1 MSEEEVVVT
10 PLGSGHN
17 TVEDKLSDQGS
28 LATSFLWLVPSK
40 DLVEARVGWDGTE
53 LPSVGKWVGAWEVGL
68 EHGGDIGR
76 GLELKGEWESQGG
89 FLSTRLV
96 ELGEV

>member
-1 MSEEEVVVT
+1 MSEEEIFIT
-10 PLGSGHN
+10 PLGSDHFA
-17 TVEDKLSDQGS
+17 VENKLSDQGS
-28 LATSFLWLVPSK
+28 LATSLLGLVPSE
-40 DLVEARVGWDGTE
+40 DLVQAGVGWDGAE
-53 LPSVGKWVGAWEVGL
+53 LLCVEKWVGAWEVGW